1 MNDRP
6 ADTAA
11 TRPRRTARSLREACQ
26 MAGRDDDGRRCPDCP
41 LRELCES
48 EARWLV
54 QRIAP
59 PPRYH

>member
-6 ADTAA
+6 AVTWIADRNGSAC
-11 TRPRRTARSLREACQ
+11 SLREACQ

-41 LRELCES
+41 LKELCDS

-54 QRIAP
+54 QRMA
-59 PPRYH
+59 RSQYH